1 MTDRDREVKHTSF
14 TYNGQELVLCKTEYQ
29 DGRLAVIVRDA
40 MSFEPYAALSVA
52 VYDDPE
58 ADLPDG
64 EFWLKTY
71 SENEEITG
79 VLEQLG
85 LIERTGREYQL
96 RRGADRD
103 RLSVHGR

>member
-1 MTDRDREVKHTSF
+1 MTNREKEVTHTTL

-58 ADLPDG
+58 AELPEG

-71 SENEEITG
+71 SENEEITK
-79 VLEQLG
+79 VLTGLG
-85 LIERTGREYQL
+85 LIEMTGREYQL
-96 RRGADRD
+96 SPWAVAYSA
-103 RLSVHGR
+103 RLS